1 MKPSSVGVGFARN
14 SKQTHAEGVMMHMQ
28 KALTRGVVILSLVAF
43 ASVGVAAQERAVV
56 LAGAQLTRVVPT
68 SFYFEGQSAPTQTR
82 NTAAARFGAKRH
94 VIAGMVDTS
103 GYSSEVRAKYEG
115 FLITDSPIN
124 VGGEELATGAYGFG
138 FTDDGKLNVFDVGG
152 TQVLSVQT
160 TKDTKLRRPRPMLMT
175 TDAGGVRLYNG
186 RDYAVVNI
194 R

>member
-1 MKPSSVGVGFARN
+1 MILR
-14 SKQTHAEGVMMHMQ
+14 H
-28 KALTRGVVILSLVAF
+28 KALTSGVVILLLMVCAT
-43 ASVGVAAQERAVV
+43 ATTVAQERAVV
-56 LAGAQLTRVVPT
+56 LAGAQLTRLVPT
-68 SFYFEGQSAPTQTR
+68 GFYFEGQSAPTQTR

-115 FLITDSPIN
+115 FLITDSPIT
-124 VGGEELATGAYGFG
+124 VGGQELATGAYGFG

-152 TQVLSVQT
+152 MQVLSVQT
-160 TKDTKLRRPRPMLMT
+160 TKDAKLRRPRPMLMT
-175 TDAGGVRLYNG
+175 TDGEGIRLYSG